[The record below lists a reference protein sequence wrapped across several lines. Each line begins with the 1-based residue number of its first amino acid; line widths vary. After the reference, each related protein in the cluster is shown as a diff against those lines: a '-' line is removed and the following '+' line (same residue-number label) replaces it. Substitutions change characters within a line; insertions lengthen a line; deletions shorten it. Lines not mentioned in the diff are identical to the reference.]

1 MSRAGSFR
9 SMRLPRKPWQAAAL
23 LALAAGVA
31 ALQQWHVEPSSPTA
45 SGSFKSSSSRVARVV
60 DGDTLKLV
68 NHKESIRLI
77 GVDTPETVKRN
88 CPVQPWGPEA
98 TQFTK
103 DFVAGGAIRLEYD
116 GDTRDKYGRILAYV
130 WVGDRM
136 LNEELLRAG
145 LARAEMQY
153 HYSKDMKSRFRRAE
167 AEARVARRG
176 IWSDGDNSEPKSAAR
191 P

>member
-1 MSRAGSFR
+1 MSRAGSLR
-9 SMRLPRKPWQAAAL
+9 SMRLPRKPWQAAIL
-23 LALAAGVA
+23 LALGATVA
-31 ALQQWHVEPSSPTA
+31 AWQQWQPKPSVPTA
-45 SGSFKSSSSRVARVV
+45 PVDSRSQSCRIARVV

-68 NHKESIRLI
+68 NHKESVRLI
-77 GVDTPETVKRN
+77 GVDTPETVKHN

-103 DFVAGGAIRLEYD
+103 NFVADGEVRLEYD
-116 GDTRDKYGRILAYV
+116 GDTRDKYGRILAFV

-153 HYSKDMKSRFRRAE
+153 HYSKEMKARFRRAE
-167 AEARVARRG
+167 AEARAARRG
-176 IWSDGDNSEPKSAAR
+176 IWSK
-191 P
+191 